1 MIHVQSRRT
10 TSGLVLVALLLV
22 CHGLSA
28 QWIKYPTPRVPKT
41 STGAP
46 NLNAPTPRAA
56 DGKPDFSGIWE
67 PVKNRRCPPNGCFD
81 MEVPEEFFNAGWSL
95 KNGLPYQPWAAA
107 AVKERQEQN
116 GKDDPVTHCRPPGVL
131 QLHTTPQLRKILR
144 MPPDLLVILS
154 EFAVGYRQIFTDGRP
169 LPVDPNPSFLG
180 YSSGKWDGDTLV
192 VNTIGFNDGQW
203 IDRGGSPMTDAA
215 KLTERFRRI
224 NYGKLEITLTVDDP
238 KAYTAPWTITLGYTI
253 VLDTDLLEYHCSENE
268 RDGSHL
274 VGK

>member
-224 NYGKLEITLTVDDP
+224 NYGKLEIAVTVDDP

-253 VLDTDLLEYHCSENE
+253 VLDTDLLEYHCAENE
-268 RDGSHL
+268 RDSTHL

>member
-224 NYGKLEITLTVDDP
+224 NYGKLEIAVTVDDP

-253 VLDTDLLEYHCSENE
+253 VLDTDLLEYYCSENE
-268 RDGSHL
+268 RDSSHL

>member
-224 NYGKLEITLTVDDP
+224 NYGKLEIAVTVDDP

-253 VLDTDLLEYHCSENE
+253 VLDTDLLEYHCAENE
-268 RDGSHL
+268 RDSSHL

>member
-1 MIHVQSRRT
+1 VIHVQSRRT

-203 IDRGGSPMTDAA
+203 IDRGGSP
-215 KLTERFRRI
+215 
-224 NYGKLEITLTVDDP
+224 
-238 KAYTAPWTITLGYTI
+238 
-253 VLDTDLLEYHCSENE
+253 
-268 RDGSHL
+268 
-274 VGK
+274 